1 MYINQNLIKNVIVE
15 ISKDEDYKAFLEI
28 AMLLCSEDNID
39 PKEIK
44 RKAQIYISSRD
55 KRLLELDMIKNGY
68 AEFLGRILAW
78 TVKDKSIEARLDN
91 GLKVSIPL
99 ELFENETSYEIYRI
113 MQQLLEMEIVKRRV
127 KNQEGLNMWLE
138 H

>member
-1 MYINQNLIKNVIVE
+1 MYINQDLIKSVLAE

-28 AMLLCSEDNID
+28 AMLLCREDNID
-39 PKEIK
+39 PEEIK

-55 KRLLELDMIKNGY
+55 RRLLELDIIKNGY

-78 TVKDKSIEARLDN
+78 KVKDKSIEARLDN

-99 ELFENETSYEIYRI
+99 ELFENETPYEIYRI
-113 MQQLLEMEIVKRRV
+113 MQQLLEMEIVK
-127 KNQEGLNMWLE
+127 KKSKKIKKTSICC
-138 H
+138 